1 MTPSRALLAL
11 AAALASVA
19 CAPVQV
25 NRMDV
30 KEQKD
35 LSGRWNDTD
44 ARLVAEE
51 MIGDSLARPWL
62 PTAQQRL
69 KRTPTVIVGGVRN
82 QSMEHINTDTFVE
95 ELQRALINSGQV
107 SFVASK
113 DERLQLREER
123 LDQDANASDATRK
136 AHGEEQGADYVLSGA
151 INTIQDEASGISGSE
166 KVVFYQV
173 NLKLLDVK
181 TSQIVWNGQKQIKKN
196 VVRAPVTW

>member
-1 MTPSRALLAL
+1 MRLPVVLS
-11 AAALASVA
+11 LASVAALSVLA

-69 KRTPTVIVGGVRN
+69 KRTPTVIVGTVRN
-82 QSMEHINTDTFVE
+82 QSLEHINTDTFVE

-113 DERLQLREER
+113 DERTQVREER
-123 LDQDANASDATRK
+123 RDQDANASDVTRK
-136 AHGEEQGADYVLSGA
+136 GHGEEQGADYVLSGG
-151 INTIQDEASGISGSE
+151 INAIQDEVSGE
-166 KVVFYQV
+166 KLVFYQV
-173 NLKLLDVK
+173 NLKLLDMK
-181 TSQIVWNGQKQIKKN
+181 TNQIVWNGQKQIKKN
-196 VVRAPVTW
+196 VIRAGVTW

>member
-1 MTPSRALLAL
+1 MRPVLAL
-11 AAALASVA
+11 VLALSALA

-25 NRMDV
+25 RRMDV
-30 KEQKD
+30 QEQKD

-44 ARLVAEE
+44 ARLVADE

-62 PTAQQRL
+62 PGAQQRL
-69 KRTPTVIVGGVRN
+69 RRPPTVIVGAVRN
-82 QSMEHINTDTFVE
+82 QSMEHINTDAFVE
-95 ELQRALINSGQV
+95 ALQRALINSGQV

-151 INTIQDEASGISGSE
+151 INAIQDEAASVAGSE
-166 KVVFYQV
+166 KVIFYQV
-173 NLKLLDVK
+173 NLKLLDMK
-181 TSQIVWNGQKQIKKN
+181 TNQIVWNGQKQIKKN
-196 VVRAPVTW
+196 IVRAGVTW

>member
-1 MTPSRALLAL
+1 MRLPLAFAL
-11 AAALASVA
+11 AAAALA

-30 KEQKD
+30 REQKD

-62 PTAQQRL
+62 PSATQRL
-69 KRTPTVIVGGVRN
+69 QRTPTVIVGGVRN

-107 SFVASK
+107 SFVASR

-123 LDQDANASDATRK
+123 KDQDGNASDATRK
-136 AHGEEQGADYVLSGA
+136 AHGEEQGADYVLSGG
-151 INTIQDEASGISGSE
+151 INAIQDQASGE

-181 TSQIVWNGQKQIKKN
+181 TNQIVWNGQKQIKKN
-196 VVRAPVTW
+196 VIRAGLTW

>member
-1 MTPSRALLAL
+1 MRPPADLSLVAL
-11 AAALASVA
+11 ATLSVLA

-25 NRMDV
+25 NRLDV

-69 KRTPTVIVGGVRN
+69 KRTPAVIVGTVRN

-113 DERLQLREER
+113 DERTQVREER
-123 LDQDANASDATRK
+123 RDQDANAADATRK
-136 AHGEEQGADYVLSGA
+136 AHGEEQGADYVLSGG
-151 INTIQDEASGISGSE
+151 INAIQDEVSGQ
-166 KVVFYQV
+166 KLVFYQV
-173 NLKLLDVK
+173 NLKLLDMK
-181 TSQIVWNGQKQIKKN
+181 TNQIVWNGQKQIKKN
-196 VVRAPVTW
+196 VIRAGVTW

>member
-1 MTPSRALLAL
+1 MRPLLVPALAL
-11 AAALASVA
+11 AALA

-62 PTAQQRL
+62 PGAQQRL
-69 KRTPTVIVGGVRN
+69 RRTPTVIVGAVRN

-113 DERLQLREER
+113 DERLQLRDER
-123 LDQDANASDATRK
+123 RDQDANASDATRK
-136 AHGEEQGADYVLSGA
+136 AHGEEQGADYVLSGG
-151 INTIQDEASGISGSE
+151 INAIQDEVSGERI
-166 KVVFYQV
+166 VFYQV
-173 NLKLLDVK
+173 NLKLLDLK
-181 TSQIVWNGQKQIKKN
+181 TNQIVWNGQKQIKKN
-196 VVRAPVTW
+196 VVRAPLTF

>member
-107 SFVASK
+107 SFVASQV
-113 DERLQLREER
+113 ERVQLREER
-123 LDQDANASDATRK
+123 RDQDANASDATRK
-136 AHGEEQGADYVLSGA
+136 AHGEEHGADYVLSGG
-151 INTIQDEASGISGSE
+151 INALQDEVSGE

-173 NLKLLDVK
+173 NLKLLDMK
-181 TSQIVWNGQKQIKKN
+181 TNQIVWNGQKQIRKN
-196 VVRAPVTW
+196 VVRAPLTF